1 MAADTARQTSATARP
16 AAPAP
21 ADPAVTALAAA
32 TGDGDRL
39 PPEFFTDPDPAAG
52 ATHAANARL
61 RATGCP
67 VHPINYPPGGEA
79 YVVSDYETALK
90 GFADPRLS
98 KSVDNAPA
106 WFRDLLKDSSP
117 VLIRNMITADAPDHT
132 RLRRL
137 VSRAFVPRRMALLR
151 PRIQEITDEL
161 IDALPESGE
170 IDLME
175 FAFTL
180 PMRVICEFLGV
191 PIEDRP
197 ELHAWGYWLSGAPFA
212 DEESNRR
219 LKEASDSIERYLVGL
234 LDRRRAEGVGED
246 LVSLLLR
253 AADEEDVFTNDELV
267 STLVLLII
275 AGHKT
280 TANLIGNGMQAL
292 FSHPD
297 QFELLSSKP
306 ELVESAVE
314 EFLRFEPPVYRGT
327 LRVAT
332 EDMELGG
339 CSIPRESFVHI
350 LMDSAN
356 RDPEAFE
363 DPDRLDIT
371 RDANRHLA
379 FGQGAHFC
387 VGAPLSRVEGQ
398 VAFPTLLRRLAGL
411 ELAVPYDRLEWVFD
425 NSTSRGLKKLPV
437 RYEARLAA
445 DAQEAR

>member
-1 MAADTARQTSATARP
+1 MADTDQ
-16 AAPAP
+16 
-21 ADPAVTALAAA
+21 
-32 TGDGDRL
+32 L
-39 PPEFFTDPDPAAG
+39 PPEFFTAPEPGD
-52 ATHAANARL
+52 THAANKRL
-61 RATGCP
+61 RAAGCP
-67 VHPINYPPGGEA
+67 VRAINYPPGGDA
-79 YVVSDYETALK
+79 YVVADYETALK
-90 GFADPRLS
+90 GFSDPRLS
-98 KSVDNAPA
+98 KQVENSPA
-106 WFRDLLKDSSP
+106 WFRDLLEDSSP
-117 VLIRNMITADAPDHT
+117 VLIRNMITADAPEHT

-137 VSRAFVPRRMALLR
+137 VSRAFVPRRMALLQ
-151 PRIQEITDEL
+151 PRIQEITDEI
-161 IDALPESGE
+161 IDDFPESGE

-212 DEESNRR
+212 DDESNRQ
-219 LKEASDSIERYLVGL
+219 LKLASDGIERYLVDL
-234 LDRRRAEGVGED
+234 LDQRRSSGLGED
-246 LVSLLLR
+246 LVSILLR
-253 AADEEDVFTNDELV
+253 AADEDVFTNDELV

-297 QFELLSSKP
+297 QLELLRAKP
-306 ELVESAVE
+306 ELAETAVE

-332 EDMELGG
+332 EDMELAG
-339 CSIPRESFVHI
+339 CPIPKEGFVHI

-371 RDANRHLA
+371 RTSNRHLA

-387 VGAPLSRVEGQ
+387 VGAPLSRVEGL
-398 VAFPTLLRRLAGL
+398 VAFPTLLRRLRGL
-411 ELAVPYDRLEWVFD
+411 ELAVPHDQLDWVFD
-425 NSTSRGLKKLPV
+425 NSTSRGLKSLPV
-437 RYEARLAA
+437 RYTARLAA
-445 DAQEAR
+445 DGLEG